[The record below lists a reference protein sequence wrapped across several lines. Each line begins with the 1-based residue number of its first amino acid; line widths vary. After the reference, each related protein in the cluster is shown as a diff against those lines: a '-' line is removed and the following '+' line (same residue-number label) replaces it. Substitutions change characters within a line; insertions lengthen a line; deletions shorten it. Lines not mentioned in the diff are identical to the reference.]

1 MEVELSLTKDK
12 LAQSQLY
19 RDLVAKH
26 AQELKECLLKD
37 KIHRFNEI
45 LAPMIKDTKKLEE
58 RATDYAKNN
67 TIREIPYKNS

>member
-45 LAPMIKDTKKLEE
+45 LAPMIEDTKNQ
-58 RATDYAKNN
+58 KNVPQ
-67 TIREIPYKNS
+67 IMLRIIP